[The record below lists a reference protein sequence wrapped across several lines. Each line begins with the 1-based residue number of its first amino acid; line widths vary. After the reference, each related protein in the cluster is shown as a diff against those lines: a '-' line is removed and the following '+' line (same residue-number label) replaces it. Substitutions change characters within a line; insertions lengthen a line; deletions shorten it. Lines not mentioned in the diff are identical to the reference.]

1 MKMKIMTEWI
11 KDLGEQ
17 NIMLVNTVQDLE
29 QTASDRVKILEEKL
43 KQSSKVVSDKILLTN
58 QSEEVI

>member
-43 KQSSKVVSDKILLTN
+43 KHSSKVVSDKILLSN
-58 QSEEVI
+58 HSEEVI

>member
-1 MKMKIMTEWI
+1 MKIMTEWI

-17 NIMLVNTVQDLE
+17 NTMLVNTVQDLE

-43 KQSSKVVSDKILLTN
+43 KHSSKVVSDKILLSN
-58 QSEEVI
+58 HSEEVI

>member
-1 MKMKIMTEWI
+1 MKIMTEWI

-43 KQSSKVVSDKILLTN
+43 KHSSKVVSDKILLSN
-58 QSEEVI
+58 HSEEVI